1 MKVLLFLL
9 TASVHFGLFSID
21 STTKDFQENLLISV
35 STEIRAAQTLIQAK
49 KYDEARTLLSQI
61 RNKVQGA
68 TPQETFT
75 MLTLQAINLEN
86 SIYLEQKEYD
96 KGISFLKNSFNTL
109 LNSSYENKNFPLLI
123 FSQATGM
130 LKGYERAKRYEDV
143 LSIYQFFEE
152 KGTLEGPVKDLYQYQ
167 IASLNSNIRKKQERE
182 SRNSNT
188 TTSEKASPIKTETS
202 IENKTL
208 AAALALQ
215 EAVDSNTFSK
225 EDVLRMAEFSQDEET
240 DADMAKLLALADLKE
255 EMDTKSDFTNNA
267 ALLEKLQKIDPDGA
281 EAFNGEMDQITKKIT
296 TLLGIED
303 LGDLENLSIG
313 DMNLNFEALEQMAAD
328 SDLDVSMDSIK
339 YAWNNLKSNDSL
351 LYDKLKRTSQ
361 KNLLEMENAETKG
374 SSKLMETHNLFGA
387 NLRLKNYSL
396 AKKNLDDF
404 VSIYENL
411 SESERGGYDKSIID
425 MSYWSLYFVQKK
437 YKQALPFALNLS
449 QNDKGI
455 INTNSQYTI
464 AITHFQMKDFENAL
478 NRSKKAI
485 ATLKERGSK
494 SNSTALQQA
503 QTLQAQ
509 SLLALG
515 KYQEA
520 LNSFEALD
528 LKTPTNPK
536 KESSLLDLY
545 FSPLSGMALAY
556 EKMGQSEKA
565 DKYMSQYINTVTDQV
580 FERNMNTLVS
590 LEENEEKYI
599 SDNIFYFL
607 SERKREPNELS
618 GLGYNTALLFKEF
631 QLNSAKTMADNYLN
645 TDDSELRK
653 LFYDYL
659 EVKEKSKDI
668 ATTIKQKDSLTD
680 YDRAYE
686 KILKQKNKEQIV
698 KLFDVSDLNF
708 SHVKSQLNTQEAALE
723 FVSYSPY
730 AFSKDSGT
738 IFYGVFI
745 LKQNTTH
752 PEFIPLFQDTELKSL
767 LEPAQNEGSTFAQT
781 EYIYKSN
788 ANQLYQLIW
797 KPIEQYL
804 KNIDTL
810 FYAPTGLL
818 HSLCFDALSSTDGGF
833 LSNRHRLIRVGSTK
847 NIAKTRA
854 SNQPYNKVALFGGI
868 DYDTNL
874 SSKILP
880 PGGSSER
887 SGEFTA
893 LAGTAEEI
901 NILDSLLKSQGLTTT
916 IDSDQRAT
924 EERLYNII
932 EQERPDI
939 LHVATHAFYVK
950 SVEEDMFT
958 VSENVGYGIIKENQ
972 DPMNRSGLALAGANQ
987 FWKSGN
993 KASDQFEDGIVTAN
1007 EMANLNLRNVK
1018 LVTLSACETA
1028 LGRSSSNE
1036 GVFGLQRG
1044 LKMAGAENLLL
1055 SLWKVDDMVTKEYM
1069 NAFYSYLI
1077 QNKLPMQEA
1086 YAKTRETIKKAHP
1099 EPYYWASF
1107 VLIQ

>member
-1 MKVLLFLL
+1 MKVFLFLL

-21 STTKDFQENLLISV
+21 NATKDFQENLLISA
-35 STEIRAAQTLIQAK
+35 STDIQKAQTLIQAK
-49 KYDEARTLLSQI
+49 KYDEAMMLLGQT
-61 RNKVQGA
+61 RNKIQGSK
-68 TPQETFT
+68 PQETFT
-75 MLTLQAINLEN
+75 MLTLQTINLEN

-96 KGISFLKNSFNTL
+96 EGISFLKSSFNSL
-109 LNSSYENKNFPLLI
+109 LQSSYENENIPFLI

-130 LKGYERAKRYEDV
+130 LQGYERAKRYEDV
-143 LSIYQFFEE
+143 LDIYQFFEE
-152 KGTLEGPVKDLYQYQ
+152 KGTLKGPMKDLYQYQ
-167 IASLNSNIRKKQERE
+167 IASLNSSIKKKQERE
-182 SRNSNT
+182 NRKSNT
-188 TTSEKASPIKTETS
+188 ATSKKASPTKTETS
-202 IENKTL
+202 IENNTL

-215 EAVDSNTFSK
+215 EAVDSNALSK
-225 EDVLRMAEFSQDEET
+225 EDVLRMAEFSQDEDT
-240 DADMAKLLALADLKE
+240 DADMAKLLALVDLKE
-255 EMDTKSDFTNNA
+255 ERDTKSDFTNNA

-281 EAFNGEMDQITKKIT
+281 EDFSGEMNQVTEKIT

-313 DMNLNFEALEQMAAD
+313 NMNLNFEALEQMAAD
-328 SDLDVSMDSIK
+328 SDLDISMDSIR

-361 KNLLEMENAETKG
+361 KNLLEMENSDTKG
-374 SSKLMETHNLFGA
+374 SSRLMETHNLFGA
-387 NLRLKNYSL
+387 NLRLKNYGL

-449 QNDKGI
+449 QNDKGVI
-455 INTNSQYTI
+455 HTNSQYTI
-464 AITHFQMKDFENAL
+464 AITHFQVKDFENAL
-478 NRSKKAI
+478 DRSKRAI
-485 ATLKERGSK
+485 ATLKEQGIK
-494 SNSTALQQA
+494 SNSTTLQQA

-509 SLLALG
+509 SQLALG

-520 LNSFEALD
+520 FDSFKALD
-528 LKTPTNPK
+528 LKTQTNPK

-545 FSPLSGMALAY
+545 FSPLLGMALAN

-565 DKYMSQYINTVTDQV
+565 DKYMSQYMNTVTDEV

-607 SERKREPNELS
+607 SERKSEPNALS

-645 TDDSELRK
+645 TNNSELRK

-659 EVKEKSKDI
+659 DVKEKSKDI
-668 ATTIKQKDSLTD
+668 ATTTKQKDSLTD

-708 SHVKSQLNTQEAALE
+708 SHVKTQLKTREAALE

-730 AFSKDSGT
+730 AFSKNSEA

-745 LKQNTTH
+745 LKQNVTH

-767 LEPAQNEGSTFAQT
+767 LAPAQNEGSTFAQT

-797 KPIEQYL
+797 EPIEQYL

-854 SNQPYNKVALFGGI
+854 SHQPYNKVALFGGI

-874 SSKILP
+874 SSKIP
-880 PGGSSER
+880 TPGGSSER

-932 EQERPDI
+932 AQERPDI

-993 KASDQFEDGIVTAN
+993 RASDQLEDGIVTAN
-1007 EMANLNLRNVK
+1007 EMASLNMRNVK

-1069 NAFYSYLI
+1069 NTFYSYLI
-1077 QNKLPMQEA
+1077 QNKLSMQEA
-1086 YAKTRETIKKAHP
+1086 YAKTREAIKKARP